1 MSLTSGLVGK
11 NPPSSNTP
19 SYELLD
25 AVYSKSCVIL
35 EDLATVFTGV
45 YSPLP
50 SIGVPLIG
58 FEYKPESG
66 IELLKFRWSQYPY
79 LNKAKLTFAAVKEAT
94 DFSVTV
100 ISPVT
105 VGSPLIAG
113 IALRTAMVTLLE
125 KYCSRGGK
133 FTVITLWGTKRHCVL
148 TDLVGIGEDG
158 TMDGT
163 LFKMSFNQPNYDLSG
178 ATNSMTQFMQT
189 ITNGGA
195 V

>member
-1 MSLTSGLVGK
+1 MSITSGLIGK
-11 NPPSSNTP
+11 LPPSSNTF
-19 SYELLD
+19 SFELLD

-35 EDLATVFTGV
+35 EDIATIFTGIS
-45 YSPLP
+45 SPLP

-58 FEYKPESG
+58 FEYKPDSG

-79 LNKAKLTFAAVKEAT
+79 LNKAKLTFAAVKEST

-100 ISPVT
+100 ISPIT
-105 VGSPLIAG
+105 NGSPLVVG
-113 IALRTAMVTLLE
+113 VALRTALVTLLD

-133 FTVITLWGTKRHCVL
+133 FTVITLWGTKSHCVL
-148 TDLVGIGEDG
+148 TDLQGIGEEG

-178 ATNSMTQFMQT
+178 VTGAMTEFMQSV
-189 ITNGGA
+189 TNGGA